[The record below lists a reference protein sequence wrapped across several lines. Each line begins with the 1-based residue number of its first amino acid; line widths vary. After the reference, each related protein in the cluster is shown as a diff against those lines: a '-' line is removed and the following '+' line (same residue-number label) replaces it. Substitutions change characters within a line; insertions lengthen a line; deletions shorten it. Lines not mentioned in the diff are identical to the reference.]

1 MRPSRRVTE
10 RARELRRQAPSPE
23 RRLWQVLK
31 DLNREGCHFRRQAPI
46 GPYFVDFAWLS
57 LGLVIEIDGDG
68 HFTPD
73 AMAADRRRDRFLA
86 SRGLTVLRFS
96 NSEAFTSTFDVG
108 QRVLAVANELLE
120 RRGASDLAGGMIAL
134 CRCPTLTLPSGEG
147 RETMASRQSLDGCAW
162 LNRPKPHG
170 ASWSSCPRQRV
181 RVGHFG
187 KQQTRPSP
195 GQRRPY
201 PRSLRIRAWSRCQSR
216 FFSVSRLSWSF
227 LPRASAI

>member
-1 MRPSRRVTE
+1 MRRSRRVTE

-31 DLNREGCHFRRQAPI
+31 DLNREGGQFRRQAPI

-96 NSEAFTSTFDVG
+96 NSEVFTSAFDVG

-120 RRGASDLAGGMIAL
+120 RRG
-134 CRCPTLTLPSGEG
+134 LP
-147 RETMASRQSLDGCAW
+147 
-162 LNRPKPHG
+162 
-170 ASWSSCPRQRV
+170 
-181 RVGHFG
+181 
-187 KQQTRPSP
+187 
-195 GQRRPY
+195 
-201 PRSLRIRAWSRCQSR
+201 
-216 FFSVSRLSWSF
+216 
-227 LPRASAI
+227 AILQEE